1 MLEYKNIISEYSEY
15 FFENFKGGKGGG
27 LGGRRKKKRTKKE
40 EEDELRDSIRSTAV
54 FFAIFAFIYY
64 INALDP
70 KQTTSVLKR
79 SEAFDYIN
87 NFVYLAVFIIIIVL
101 LYTIVTY
108 FYNKDN
114 DASTEYIVNSKL

>member
-27 LGGRRKKKRTKKE
+27 LGGMRKKKKTKKE
-40 EEDELRDSIRSTAV
+40 QEDGLRDSIRSTAV

-64 INALDP
+64 INALYP
-70 KQTTSVLKR
+70 KQTTAVLKR
-79 SEAFDYIN
+79 YEAFDYIN

-114 DASTEYIVNSKL
+114 ETSTEYIVNSK

>member
-15 FFENFKGGKGGG
+15 FFENFKGGGRGGG
-27 LGGRRKKKRTKKE
+27 WRKKKKTKN
-40 EEDELRDSIRSTAV
+40 EEDELRDSIRSTVV

-64 INALDP
+64 INALYP

-79 SEAFDYIN
+79 YEAFDYIN

-114 DASTEYIVNSKL
+114 ETSTVNT